1 MKVLCVERDKAR
13 LKQMRKEARELVPD
27 AQITVC
33 RDPFKA
39 EAVAKAKGCDVLLD
53 PFKAEAVAKAK
64 GCDVLLTDT
73 LFDGRSLDGVMLAE
87 RIRLVNP
94 RVNIIFITEHED
106 SLAAYNAW
114 KLGASA
120 FLLRPYEK
128 QRLGKGIGRP
138 ALCVGM
144 SAPVCNYIKHAAI

>member
-13 LKQMRKEARELVPD
+13 LRQMWEEARELVPD

-39 EAVAKAKGCDVLLD
+39 EAVAKAKGCDVLLTGT
-53 PFKAEAVAKAK
+53 P
-64 GCDVLLTDT
+64 
-73 LFDGRSLDGVMLAE
+73 FDGRSLDGVMLAE
-87 RIRLVNP
+87 QIRLVNP

-128 QRLGKGIGRP
+128 QRLARAVADP
-138 ALCVGM
+138 RFA
-144 SAPVCNYIKHAAI
+144 AVCNNMSTRPRSADQIDA